1 MIYVIQIMILFKK
14 QDAFGLKRGYI
25 LHPAIGVSVEV
36 VVVGT
41 ANPTATAKSF
51 GMKESDNER

>member
-1 MIYVIQIMILFKK
+1 MILFKK